1 MPDEELLSAATAVR
15 TGVTKLARRL
25 RLERTGPREPLLH
38 LAVLAHLRRGPLTPG
53 QVAALE
59 KVQPQTL
66 TRTLASL
73 ESEQLITREADPGDG
88 RRSLLAITNRGLL
101 ALRNDM
107 GERDAWLARTMAEHL
122 TGTERELLRLAGD
135 LFERLAEAE
144 VGGVPPGAR
153 GPAAAE
159 QQS

>member
-1 MPDEELLSAATAVR
+1 MPDEELLSTATAVR

-25 RLERTGPREPLLH
+25 RLERSGPREPLLH

-59 KVQPQTL
+59 KVQPQSL
-66 TRTLASL
+66 TRTLSSL

-88 RRSLLAITNRGLL
+88 RRSLLVITNQGRL

-122 TGTERELLRLAGD
+122 TRTERELLRLAGD
-135 LFERLAEAE
+135 LLETLAEAE
-144 VGGVPPGAR
+144 MGGVPPGA
-153 GPAAAE
+153 GGSTTAD